1 MEIFIY
7 EFLHTNL
14 TPNNLQIQLPVKF
27 QSNIT
32 RLEAINIQIRP
43 TQGVIEFS
51 EIEVRVHFKGSGRDI
66 KNSTHNCSIG
76 LSSAD

>member
-51 EIEVRVHFKGSGRDI
+51 EIEVRVHFKGSGLKGYKEQCTQLFSRPFI
-66 KNSTHNCSIG
+66 C
-76 LSSAD
+76 